1 MWAATTHGAARPSD
15 EDVRTPSNRS
25 TPMSYID
32 YHVAVVMADRA
43 REAEQARRSRVPRR
57 KPRRT
62 FAWPSRRARLR
73 IRPA

>member
-1 MWAATTHGAARPSD
+1 
-15 EDVRTPSNRS
+15 
-25 TPMSYID
+25 MSYID